1 MHSVVFFFFSSRR
14 RHTRYWRDWSSDV
27 CSSDLGVAGR
37 RPRRRRTDP
46 APIPRPGGPIM
57 TESASVVAE
66 LGTVLGIWAHPDDE
80 AYLSG
85 GLMALARDG
94 GSRVACVTEIG
105 RAHV

>member
-1 MHSVVFFFFSSRR
+1 
-14 RHTRYWRDWSSDV
+14 
-27 CSSDLGVAGR
+27 
-37 RPRRRRTDP
+37 
-46 APIPRPGGPIM
+46 M

-94 GSRVACVTEIG
+94 GSRVVCVTATRGEQGTPDPEEGPPQRLAGERTRELACCLPVLGVSDRQSGVEGKRGDLGG
-105 RAHV
+105 RRFI